1 MKISK
6 KYLILIFVIGFQ
18 LTNAKSYY
26 NREEVSK
33 LETSSLLYQQKDS
46 VLEKKYS
53 EINELFNKKYYSKA
67 LTESLDFLNK
77 LEKDDFESQYLIK
90 NLIGTIYYN
99 VGDEALSLKY
109 HKEALKEISKARSY
123 DKKVSNVFD
132 YREAKSFHIIGSIY
146 QRFEINDS
154 LNLKPHLADS
164 AKYYYKK
171 VIRSASLNDQILDL
185 KARTYSNLSGMYEID
200 SAFTLA
206 EDYARKAIKIHRS
219 RNNKLGEASAMNNL
233 GNIYLSQKKYEKS
246 RQIYFDAIELIKN
259 QNSTKAI
266 NRKASLY
273 YNLAWALRNLED
285 YKAYDNLEKFIEFS
299 DQLRDDNMV
308 EIIKQINGEYNVS
321 KAKEEAEKKR
331 ILQAQRFWIF
341 AGICVFII
349 LSLTFYVILY
359 YQRKRT
365 LALRL
370 ANIDYE
376 QKQKID
382 AVKSES
388 QTRVLN
394 ATIDGKETERKE
406 IAETLHDNV
415 SALLSSA
422 NLHLQASRKHFKG
435 NIPIEIYKSEQIIN
449 EASEKIRDLSHTLV
463 SSILLK
469 FGLTFAVKDIVDKYS
484 NSSLQIDA
492 DVDMLRRFD
501 QKFEIKTFNI
511 IQEIL
516 NNVLKHSKAS
526 NAKISIKEDNDK
538 LLIRITDDGIGFDKT
553 KINLKDGLGIN
564 QIDARIR
571 MMKGDFFIDS
581 KKGFGTKVKIDLPI
595 QEKETSIS
603 A

>member
-1 MKISK
+1 MNNIFLKLGRYKITIYSIIL
-6 KYLILIFVIGFQ
+6 LIIG
-18 LTNAKSYY
+18 LNCKVNAKVKKEVLIYKASFFIFQKKEIDTTFS
-26 NREEVSK
+26 NIENLFKEE
-33 LETSSLLYQQKDS
+33 
-46 VLEKKYS
+46 KYV
-53 EINELFNKKYYSKA
+53 KA
-67 LTESLDFLNK
+67 LKKSLEYLNN
-77 LEKDDFESQYLIK
+77 LSEKDLINIYRTQ
-90 NLIGTIYYN
+90 NLIADIYDRTN
-99 VGDEALSLKY
+99 NRSKSLTFYK
-109 HKEALKEISKARSY
+109 KALKSLESSY
-123 DKKVSNVFD
+123 LYLNDNNTENIFD
-132 YREAKSFHIIGSIY
+132 VKYAETFHKIGSLFQKIKV
-146 QRFEINDS
+146 I
-154 LNLKPHLADS
+154 DS
-164 AKYYYKK
+164 AKYYYNK
-171 VIRSASLNDQILDL
+171 VIELPSLNKDILDF
-185 KARTYSNLSGMYEID
+185 KASTYTNLSGIYEVD
-200 SAFTLA
+200 SLYSIA
-206 EDYARKAIKIHRS
+206 EDFALKAIDIHKR
-219 RNNKLGEASAMNNL
+219 RNNKLNEAYAINNL
-233 GNIYLSQKKYEKS
+233 ANIYLSQGKFEKS
-246 RQIYFDAIELIKN
+246 RVLYFEAIELIN
-259 QNSTKAI
+259 NFNSVKAI
-266 NRKASLY
+266 NIKADLY
-273 YNLAWALRNLED
+273 YNLAWAMRNLKD
-285 YKAYDNLEKFIEFS
+285 YNAYDNLEKSYAFTEKIRDKEVSRMIET
-299 DQLRDDNMV
+299 
-308 EIIKQINGEYNVS
+308 ITGEYNVNQVR
-321 KAKEEAEKKR
+321 KEEASKR
-331 ILQAQRFWIF
+331 LIQEQRFWIV
-341 AGICVFII
+341 GGLGLLII

-492 DVDMLRRFD
+492 DVDMHRRFD

-516 NNVLKHSKAS
+516 NNVLKHSKAK
-526 NAKISIKEDNDK
+526 NAKVSIKENNGK
-538 LLIRITDDGIGFDKT
+538 LIISIIDDGIGFDKT

-581 KKGFGTKVKIDLPI
+581 KKGLGTKVKIDLPI

>member
-1 MKISK
+1 M
-6 KYLILIFVIGFQ
+6 
-18 LTNAKSYY
+18 
-26 NREEVSK
+26 
-33 LETSSLLYQQKDS
+33 
-46 VLEKKYS
+46 
-53 EINELFNKKYYSKA
+53 
-67 LTESLDFLNK
+67 
-77 LEKDDFESQYLIK
+77 
-90 NLIGTIYYN
+90 
-99 VGDEALSLKY
+99 
-109 HKEALKEISKARSY
+109 
-123 DKKVSNVFD
+123 
-132 YREAKSFHIIGSIY
+132 
-146 QRFEINDS
+146 
-154 LNLKPHLADS
+154 
-164 AKYYYKK
+164 
-171 VIRSASLNDQILDL
+171 
-185 KARTYSNLSGMYEID
+185 
-200 SAFTLA
+200 
-206 EDYARKAIKIHRS
+206 
-219 RNNKLGEASAMNNL
+219 
-233 GNIYLSQKKYEKS
+233 
-246 RQIYFDAIELIKN
+246 
-259 QNSTKAI
+259 
-266 NRKASLY
+266 
-273 YNLAWALRNLED
+273 RNLED
-285 YKAYDNLEKFIEFS
+285 VEAYDNLEKSYEFTDRIRNKSVQRMIES
-299 DQLRDDNMV
+299 V
-308 EIIKQINGEYNVS
+308 TAEYNVNQVR
-321 KAKEEAEKKR
+321 KEEKTKR
-331 ILQAQRFWIF
+331 LIQEQRFWIVGGF
-341 AGICVFII
+341 GLLVI

-516 NNVLKHSKAS
+516 NNVLKHSKAK
-526 NAKISIKEDNDK
+526 NAKVNIKENNGK
-538 LLIRITDDGIGFDKT
+538 LLISIIDDGIGFDKT

-581 KKGFGTKVKIDLPI
+581 KKGLGTKVKIDLPI

>member
-1 MKISK
+1 MKK
-6 KYLILIFVIGFQ
+6 EKILIFTIFFFS
-18 LTNAKSYY
+18 LKLLSSEFKSIIK
-26 NREEVSK
+26 EVSIKKEASFVFVQENDTIYDYK
-33 LETSSLLYQQKDS
+33 LKQIVGLYEKEKYGEVLKRTLNLKDS
-46 VLEKKYS
+46 IPENKIKLRFD
-53 EINELFNKKYYSKA
+53 INFLIAETYKITNKRD
-67 LTESLDFLNK
+67 ESLSFYK
-77 LEKDDFESQYLIK
+77 K
-90 NLIGTIYYN
+90 
-99 VGDEALSLKY
+99 ALSL
-109 HKEALKEISKARSY
+109 LSSLNTLDSKEISSY
-123 DKKVSNVFD
+123 DLEFVKT
-132 YREAKSFHIIGSIY
+132 YQRIGSSFQKLDLIDATKFY
-146 QRFEINDS
+146 I
-154 LNLKPHLADS
+154 DS
-164 AKYYYKK
+164 AKYYFKK
-171 VIRSASLNDQILDL
+171 VENYTSLNDEVLDF
-185 KARTYSNLSGMYEID
+185 KASTYNNLSGIYQKDSSFQEAEKYAYKALEIH
-200 SAFTLA
+200 
-206 EDYARKAIKIHRS
+206 KK
-219 RNNKLGEASAMNNL
+219 RNNELSQATSLNNI
-233 GNIYLSQKKYEKS
+233 GNIYLNQKRYEDSKN
-246 RQIYFDAIELIKN
+246 IYFEAIELIKN
-259 QNSTKAI
+259 QKSSKAI
-266 NRKASLY
+266 EIKADLY
-273 YNLAWALRNLED
+273 FNLAWAMRNLED
-285 YKAYDNLEKFIEFS
+285 VEAYDNLEKSYEFTDRIRNKSVQRMIES
-299 DQLRDDNMV
+299 V
-308 EIIKQINGEYNVS
+308 TAEYNVNQVR
-321 KAKEEAEKKR
+321 KEEKTKR
-331 ILQAQRFWIF
+331 LIQEQRFWIVGGF
-341 AGICVFII
+341 GLLVI

-516 NNVLKHSKAS
+516 NNVLKHSKAK
-526 NAKISIKEDNDK
+526 NAKVNIKENNGK
-538 LLIRITDDGIGFDKT
+538 LLISIIDDGIGFDKT

-581 KKGFGTKVKIDLPI
+581 KKGLGTKVKIDLPI

>member
-1 MKISK
+1 MNNIFLKLGRYKITIYSIIL
-6 KYLILIFVIGFQ
+6 LIIG
-18 LTNAKSYY
+18 LNCKVNAKVKKEVLIYKASFFIFQKKEIDTTFS
-26 NREEVSK
+26 NIENLFKEE
-33 LETSSLLYQQKDS
+33 
-46 VLEKKYS
+46 KYV
-53 EINELFNKKYYSKA
+53 KA
-67 LTESLDFLNK
+67 LKKSLEYLNN
-77 LEKDDFESQYLIK
+77 LSEKDLINIYK
-90 NLIGTIYYN
+90 TQNLIADIYDRTN
-99 VGDEALSLKY
+99 NRSKSLTFYK
-109 HKEALKEISKARSY
+109 KALKSLESSY
-123 DKKVSNVFD
+123 LYLNDNNTENIFD
-132 YREAKSFHIIGSIY
+132 VKYAETFHKIGSLFQKIKV
-146 QRFEINDS
+146 I
-154 LNLKPHLADS
+154 DS
-164 AKYYYKK
+164 AKYYYNK
-171 VIRSASLNDQILDL
+171 VIELPSLNKDILDF
-185 KARTYSNLSGMYEID
+185 KASTYTNLSGIYEVD
-200 SAFTLA
+200 SLYSIA
-206 EDYARKAIKIHRS
+206 EDFALKAIDIHKR
-219 RNNKLGEASAMNNL
+219 RNNKLNEAYAINNL
-233 GNIYLSQKKYEKS
+233 ANIYLSQGKFEKS
-246 RQIYFDAIELIKN
+246 RVLYFEAIELIN
-259 QNSTKAI
+259 NFNSVKAI
-266 NRKASLY
+266 NIKADLY
-273 YNLAWALRNLED
+273 YNLAWAMRNLKD
-285 YKAYDNLEKFIEFS
+285 YNAYDNLEKSYAFTEKIRDKEVSRMIET
-299 DQLRDDNMV
+299 
-308 EIIKQINGEYNVS
+308 ITGEYNVNQVR
-321 KAKEEAEKKR
+321 KEEASKR
-331 ILQAQRFWIF
+331 LIQEQRFWIV
-341 AGICVFII
+341 GGLGLLII

-516 NNVLKHSKAS
+516 NNVLKHSKAK
-526 NAKISIKEDNDK
+526 NAKVSIKENNGK
-538 LLIRITDDGIGFDKT
+538 LLISIIDDGIGFDKT

-581 KKGFGTKVKIDLPI
+581 KKGLGTKVKIDLPI